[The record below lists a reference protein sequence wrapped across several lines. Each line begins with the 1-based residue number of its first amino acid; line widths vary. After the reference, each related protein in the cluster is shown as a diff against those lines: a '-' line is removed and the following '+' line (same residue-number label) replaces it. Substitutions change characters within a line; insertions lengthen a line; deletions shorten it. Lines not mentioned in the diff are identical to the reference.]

1 MRSNDGSVYAGID
14 VSKAWLDMARWGEKE
29 VTRVRNDEEGIAKLV
44 KELSGG
50 EVSLVVMEASGGLEM
65 ELAAE
70 LRDSHLPAVVV
81 NPTRVR
87 QFARA
92 TGQYAK
98 TDAIDALM
106 IARFAEAVRPE
117 VRELKDEEEREL
129 VGFISRRRQLVKM
142 LTMEKNRRST
152 THIERGSGSSYCVV
166 GRSDQV
172 LSAGD
177 TATYS
182 GKRGVAGTRAIT
194 A

>member
-1 MRSNDGSVYAGID
+1 MRRNDESVYAGID

-29 VTRVRNDEEGIAKLV
+29 VIRVRNDEGGIAELV
-44 KELSGG
+44 KELSG
-50 EVSLVVMEASGGLEM
+50 EAVSLVVMEASGGMEM
-65 ELAAE
+65 ELAAR
-70 LRDSHLPAVVV
+70 LRDAHLPAVVV

-129 VGFISRRRQLVKM
+129 VGLISRRRQLVKM
-142 LTMEKNRRST
+142 QTMEKNRRST
-152 THIERGSGSSYCVV
+152 THKGAKACLESHIEWLEEALKSLEQEIMRLI
-166 GRSDQV
+166 QEN
-172 LSAGD
+172 
-177 TATYS
+177 
-182 GKRGVAGTRAIT
+182 
-194 A
+194 